1 MLPNSGNRHPLRKK
15 VVQRWWH
22 FLSKIVCRDITE
34 DLKAVLILLFCRW
47 KVFMQIRRSPE
58 QRNIFW
64 SGLGKQLK
72 KLRGKILWLQ
82 NSSTP
87 LLVSYLI
94 YWIYAFIVWREFSCR
109 KMKSIGWCLWLIS
122 VRSSEA
128 VKDFGSSWKNGL
140 AFLHIIHAFRWAT
153 SLTTVNSSINTFHW
167 QIHSLDRNWL
177 MKGMPQGRRGGW

>member
-1 MLPNSGNRHPLRKK
+1 MTLF
-15 VVQRWWH
+15 VQNY
-22 FLSKIVCRDITE
+22 CRDITE
-34 DLKAVLILLFCRW
+34 DLKAVLILLFRRW

-87 LLVSYLI
+87 LLESYLI

-109 KMKSIGWCLWLIS
+109 KMKKHWLTLMINLCQVKRGCERLWFQLEERPGIFTYNLCFQVSYKLRIDIGCWETAHLPLPHT
-122 VRSSEA
+122 
-128 VKDFGSSWKNGL
+128 K
-140 AFLHIIHAFRWAT
+140 
-153 SLTTVNSSINTFHW
+153 INTYF
-167 QIHSLDRNWL
+167 SLWA
-177 MKGMPQGRRGGW
+177 KC

>member
-1 MLPNSGNRHPLRKK
+1 M
-15 VVQRWWH
+15 QRLWH
-22 FLSKIVCRDITE
+22 FFYKIVCRDITE

-82 NSSTP
+82 TSSTL

-109 KMKSIGWCLWLIS
+109 KMKKRRLTLMINLCQVEWGCERLWFQLEEWPGIFIYNLCFQVSYKFRIKYIGFCETAHLPLPYT
-122 VRSSEA
+122 
-128 VKDFGSSWKNGL
+128 K
-140 AFLHIIHAFRWAT
+140 
-153 SLTTVNSSINTFHW
+153 INTYFSFW
-167 QIHSLDRNWL
+167 A
-177 MKGMPQGRRGGW
+177 KC

>member
-1 MLPNSGNRHPLRKK
+1 MQIYGNKRKRLHKKRVQLPGDWLGTPTWPSFHCFGTPILPPWRHVKTLYRHPLRKK
-15 VVQRWWH
+15 VVQRSWH

-34 DLKAVLILLFCRW
+34 DLKAVLMLLFCRW

-64 SGLGKQLK
+64 SGLVKQLK

-94 YWIYAFIVWREFSCR
+94 HWIYAFIVWGEFSCR
-109 KMKSIGWCLWLIS
+109 KMKKHRLMLM
-122 VRSSEA
+122 
-128 VKDFGSSWKNGL
+128 
-140 AFLHIIHAFRWAT
+140 
-153 SLTTVNSSINTFHW
+153 IN
-167 QIHSLDRNWL
+167 LC
-177 MKGMPQGRRGGW
+177 

>member
-1 MLPNSGNRHPLRKK
+1 MLKSRWSCLPLTRTGWGQGSKTEMSPVSRPHPSNFAACLGVGRRDGWQCRLGGVIALPNPGNRHPLRKK
-15 VVQRWWH
+15 VIQRWWR
-22 FLSKIVCRDITE
+22 FLSKIVCRGITE
-34 DLKAVLILLFCRW
+34 DLKAVLMLLFCRL

-94 YWIYAFIVWREFSCR
+94 YWIYAFIVWREFSWR
-109 KMKSIGWCLWLIS
+109 KMKKHRLMLM
-122 VRSSEA
+122 
-128 VKDFGSSWKNGL
+128 
-140 AFLHIIHAFRWAT
+140 
-153 SLTTVNSSINTFHW
+153 IN
-167 QIHSLDRNWL
+167 LC
-177 MKGMPQGRRGGW
+177 